1 MYTKPKEWD
10 ETHSQLR
17 ESMQKEIS
25 AMREILAN
33 MHEEELFLT
42 KNNPEG
48 LSLLLEK
55 RSELLELL
63 SAVRMTRFGHI

>member
-42 KNNPEG
+42 KITPKG
-48 LSLLLEK
+48 FLFSSKKDPSSSSSSLLY
-55 RSELLELL
+55 
-63 SAVRMTRFGHI
+63 V